1 MLATIETCN
10 ACRRG
15 LVPGDGGAFVDG
27 DVIHLGCYVNAGLNQ
42 RSEPGISRD
51 LLLGIHVLIVEDSA
65 TTREML
71 RAALEYCGGFITLA
85 ASVEEG
91 KTILREIRPRVIVS
105 DISMPDNGYELVRDV
120 LVFAAQTGLM
130 IPAVAVTGSRD
141 SRQHAKDAGFA
152 AFITKPLDPFML
164 ALVVA
169 RLAISPKFHTR
180 DAFPLVVDL
189 ECDDPT

>member
-1 MLATIETCN
+1 MFATLETCT
-10 ACRRG
+10 ACRLG
-15 LVPGDGGAFVDG
+15 LVPGDGGAFVDD
-27 DVIHLGCYVNAGLNQ
+27 DVIHLACYVNDGRNES
-42 RSEPGISRD
+42 SEPGISRD
-51 LLLGIHVLIVEDSA
+51 LLLGIHVLIVEDSP

-120 LVFAAQTGLM
+120 LAFAAEAGLV
-130 IPAVAVTGSRD
+130 IPAVAITGSRD
-141 SRQHAKDAGFA
+141 SRQHAQEAGFA

-164 ALVVA
+164 ALVVE
-169 RLAISPKFHTR
+169 RLATARPSG
-180 DAFPLVVDL
+180 
-189 ECDDPT
+189 